1 MRELIVIGG
10 GEHARVVM
18 EAASSD
24 PVQWNVL
31 GFVAPSH
38 CQETVERLQLP
49 RLGGDESLVE
59 YPNAALILGIG
70 SIGVNTLRQEV
81 VARLA
86 VAHDR
91 WAVVVHPMAFVSPTA
106 KIDRGSVVLAG
117 AVVNTGARIGSH
129 SIINSNACIE
139 HDATLGS
146 FVHAAPGSIV
156 AGGASIGDGC
166 YLGMGSLVRD
176 HISIGQSCLIGMGAV
191 VTKTSRS
198 ESLLIGVPAK
208 RTGLRA

>member
-1 MRELIVIGG
+1 MRDLIVIGG

-24 PVQWNVL
+24 PAQWNVL

-38 CQETVERLQLP
+38 CQETVERLHLP
-49 RLGGDESLVE
+49 RLGGDENLVK

-70 SIGVNTLRQEV
+70 SVGVNTLRQEV
-81 VARLA
+81 VARLS
-86 VAHDR
+86 VAHNR
-91 WAVVVHPMAFVSPTA
+91 WAVVIHPRASISPSA
-106 KIDRGSVVLAG
+106 KIDRGSVVLPG

-176 HISIGQSCLIGMGAV
+176 HISIGRSCLVGMGAV
-191 VTKTSRS
+191 VTKNSRS
-198 ESLLIGVPAK
+198 KSLLIGVPAK
-208 RTGLRA
+208 RIGLRA